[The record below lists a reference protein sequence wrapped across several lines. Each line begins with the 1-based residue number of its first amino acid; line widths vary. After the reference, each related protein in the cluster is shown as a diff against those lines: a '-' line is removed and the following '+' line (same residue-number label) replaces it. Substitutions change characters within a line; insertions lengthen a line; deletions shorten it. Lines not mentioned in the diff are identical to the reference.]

1 MCSSLSGGTVCLH
14 SALLLLPRS
23 REASH
28 EGPSLLTDRLAS
40 NAAASS
46 SSGCAA
52 RSHRAFGA
60 SHRASNSRRPFSS
73 RTAGRHMQPPPPSQ
87 PYQYTGLRD
96 LHHSHGARSH
106 VTPQLIQQ
114 AQPARHALAG
124 MASCTS
130 RVRVMHHWR
139 MQPSNQSMSQSAWH
153 QSSSSSSSRA
163 SMRAWAHVRLWHGY
177 AVASYSPKLPS
188 WVRSRLPEMPEGE
201 HPFLQVLVPCQ
212 SIMRREAYAYP
223 VQ

>member
-1 MCSSLSGGTVCLH
+1 MQLFFCCS
-14 SALLLLPRS
+14 RS

-28 EGPSLLTDRLAS
+28 EGPSLLADRLAS

-52 RSHRAFGA
+52 RIQRVFSA
-60 SHRASNSRRPFSS
+60 SHRASNSRRPFS
-73 RTAGRHMQPPPPSQ
+73 RHTAGRLTQPLPPSQ
-87 PYQYTGLRD
+87 PYQHTGLRG
-96 LHHSHGARSH
+96 LHHSHGARSR
-106 VTPQLIQQ
+106 VTPQLMQQ

-124 MASCTS
+124 MASCIS
-130 RVRVMHHWR
+130 RVRAMHHWR
-139 MQPSNQSMSQSAWH
+139 MQPSSQSMFQSAWH
-153 QSSSSSSSRA
+153 QSSSSRA
-163 SMRAWAHVRLWHGY
+163 STRVWAHVRLWHGY

-201 HPFLQVLVPCQ
+201 PPFPQLLVPCH
-212 SIMRREAYAYP
+212 STMRREAYAYP